1 MRLQKW
7 VSLLHSRVP
16 LPYETKDER
25 GSGPAVRRV
34 SVLAGETRSPSV
46 GAQLWILTNS
56 SRYRYERCRGG
67 IHDASPPVKLTG
79 VMNAASTSLWRY
91 PLNLLIFI
99 MAPKTHQP
107 KREEE
112 GEHSQSRV
120 GAGYGKEWEADH
132 TGEQR
137 AATRAPTPL
146 YSRPRPYAR
155 PRTFR

>member
-67 IHDASPPVKLTG
+67 IHDASPPVKRTG
-79 VMNAASTSLWRY
+79 VMNAASTTTVSILLTFIITSLQVLMGVIHHPMCRQ
-91 PLNLLIFI
+91 FI
-99 MAPKTHQP
+99 
-107 KREEE
+107 R
-112 GEHSQSRV
+112 
-120 GAGYGKEWEADH
+120 
-132 TGEQR
+132 
-137 AATRAPTPL
+137 
-146 YSRPRPYAR
+146 
-155 PRTFR
+155 